1 VGRFSPQ
8 GFFLEVEVMSKKIFI
23 RTLVFISFLITAFG
37 VFAQNGAKLEAR
49 PFGVGEVLVYEGK
62 FSKIISGISVADLT
76 FSVDAA
82 PTGGDFLIRSEARSK
97 GTLLKLFRFSFLQQ
111 LESTVDD
118 QKFRVVRSV
127 KYDQQKDRIRNSE
140 ADFDYDANRV
150 TYVETNP
157 KEPMRPPRKIASAIK
172 ETTQDLVSGIYA
184 VRLLPLAVGKTF
196 LMTISD
202 SGMVYEVPVRVSLRE
217 KINSVIGKV
226 WCFRIEPE
234 IFGPKHL
241 IEDDGQM
248 IIWMTDDERRLP
260 VKSQIKTSFGKIEV
274 KLKKSTE
281 TVASNKIAAE
291 QK

>member
-8 GFFLEVEVMSKKIFI
+8 GFFLEVEFMSSKIFS
-23 RTLVFISFLITAFG
+23 RSLVFVCSV
-37 VFAQNGAKLEAR
+37 VFAFNVSAQMSVKLPPK
-49 PFGVGEVLVYEGK
+49 PFGIGEVLVYEGK

-111 LESTVDD
+111 VESTVDD
-118 QKFRVVRSV
+118 EKFRIVKSV

-140 ADFDYDANRV
+140 ADFDYSTNRV
-150 TYVETNP
+150 TYIESNP
-157 KEPMRPPRKIASAIK
+157 KEPMRPPRKIASAIN
-172 ETTQDLVSGIYA
+172 EATQDLVSGIYA

-196 LMTISD
+196 LITISD

-217 KINSVIGKV
+217 KINSVLGKV
-226 WCFRIEPE
+226 WCFRIVPE
-234 IFGPKHL
+234 IFGPKRL
-241 IEDDGQM
+241 IEDEGQM

-260 VKSQIKTSFGKIEV
+260 VRSQIRTSFGKIDV
-274 KLKKSTE
+274 KLKKSNE
-281 TVASNKIAAE
+281 ALASDKVTAE